1 MNRLFSNTNRMYY
14 TLLLMIAGLIFFVTY
29 LNALDSKNFMVIVL
43 TFVVLGC
50 GILFG
55 ILPALILTLLI
66 LFFIGSAM
74 FFTELGHTNSL
85 LSNQTLQDVVIWGVA
100 LLFFAISAGNLHE
113 RIASMRQMIE
123 QQKRAIKQF
132 VAIDY
137 TTGFDNAERMKLEL
151 SEEMKRADRYK
162 QPFVFILLHMHYAAE
177 FKSLYGEKEMQHLF
191 QQLSIKIRE
200 SVRETDKKFRLSEE
214 RIGLLLTHTPK
225 ENVSV
230 VLDKLK
236 DKLQTHVLL
245 NGRQVTL
252 TFHVCHLTSSLEYQT
267 PEQFLEELENEMMMN
282 EL

>member
-1 MNRLFSNTNRMYY
+1 MNRLFSNTYRMYY

-29 LNALDSKNFMVIVL
+29 LNALDSENFMVIVL

>member
-1 MNRLFSNTNRMYY
+1 MYY

>member
-1 MNRLFSNTNRMYY
+1 MNRLFSNTYRMYY
-14 TLLLMIAGLIFFVTY
+14 TLLLMIAGIILFVAY
-29 LNALDSKNFMVIVL
+29 LNVHDTESIFIISL

-66 LFFIGSAM
+66 LFFIGSTM
-74 FFTELGHTNSL
+74 FFTEFGQTGAFFSR
-85 LSNQTLQDVVIWGVA
+85 QTLQNVVIWGVA
-100 LLFFAISAGNLHE
+100 MLFFAISAGNLHE
-113 RIASMRQMIE
+113 RIKAMRQLIE
-123 QQKRAIKQF
+123 QQKQTIKQF
-132 VAIDY
+132 VAIDA

-151 SEEMKRADRYK
+151 SEEIKRAARYK

-177 FKSLYGEKEMQHLF
+177 FKSLYGEKEMNHLF
-191 QQLSIKIRE
+191 QQLSMKIRE

-214 RIGLLLTHTPK
+214 RMGLLLTHTH
-225 ENVSV
+225 EDNVSV

-252 TFHVCHLTSSLEYQT
+252 TFHVCHLMSSEVYQT
-267 PEQFLEELENEMMMN
+267 PVQFLEELENEMMMN

>member
-1 MNRLFSNTNRMYY
+1 MNRLFSNTYRLYY
-14 TLLLMIAGLIFFVTY
+14 SLLLTFAGLILFMSY
-29 LNALDSKNFMVIVL
+29 LGLHDAESFLMITL

-55 ILPALILTLLI
+55 ILPALIFTLLM

-74 FFTELGHTNSL
+74 FFTELGHTNPFF
-85 LSNQTLQDVVIWGVA
+85 SNRTLQDVVVWGVA
-100 LLFFAISAGNLHE
+100 LLFFAISAGSLHE
-113 RIASMRQMIE
+113 RIKTMRHTIE
-123 QQKRAIKQF
+123 QQKQAMKQF
-132 VAIDY
+132 VAIDS
-137 TTGFDNAERMKLEL
+137 TTGFDNADRMKLEL
-151 SEEMKRADRYK
+151 SEEMKRAERYK
-162 QPFVFILLHMHYAAE
+162 QPFVFIILHIHYAAE

-214 RIGLLLTHTPK
+214 RIGLLLTHTPA
-225 ENVSV
+225 ENVSI
-230 VLDKLK
+230 VLEKLK

-245 NGRQVTL
+245 NGREVTL
-252 TFHVCHLTSSLEYQT
+252 TFHVCHLTSSSDYGT

>member
-1 MNRLFSNTNRMYY
+1 MNRLFSNTYRLYY
-14 TLLLMIAGLIFFVTY
+14 SLLLTFAGLILFMGY
-29 LNALDSKNFMVIVL
+29 LHVHDAESFMIIAL

-55 ILPALILTLLI
+55 ILPALTFTLLI
-66 LFFIGSAM
+66 LFFIGSVM
-74 FFTELGHTNSL
+74 FFSELRLTNL
-85 LSNQTLQDVVIWGVA
+85 LFSNQTLQDVVIWGVA
-100 LLFFAISAGNLHE
+100 LLFFAISAGNMHE
-113 RIASMRQMIE
+113 RIKTMRHTIE
-123 QQKRAIKQF
+123 QQKQAIKQF
-132 VAIDY
+132 VAIDS
-137 TTGFDNAERMKLEL
+137 TTGFDNAERMKLGCPRNETA
-151 SEEMKRADRYK
+151 ERYK

-200 SVRETDKKFRLSEE
+200 SVRETDKKFRISEE
-214 RIGLLLTHTPK
+214 RMGLMLTHTPE

-245 NGRQVTL
+245 NGRGVTL
-252 TFHVCHLTSSLEYQT
+252 TFHVCHLTSSSDYRT
-267 PEQFLEELENEMMMN
+267 PEQFLEELENEMIMN